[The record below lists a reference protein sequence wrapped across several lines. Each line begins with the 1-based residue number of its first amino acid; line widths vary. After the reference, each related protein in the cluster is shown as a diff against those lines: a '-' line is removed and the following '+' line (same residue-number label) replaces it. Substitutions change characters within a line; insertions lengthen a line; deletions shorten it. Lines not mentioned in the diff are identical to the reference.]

1 MSDLDKNYK
10 YFKDNYD
17 ELKKQYVNKYV
28 VIVDEKVI
36 QSCNDLNEA
45 VEYVKH
51 LEPGKYIV
59 QKVAE
64 NPEDLIQTFHSRVRF

>member
-1 MSDLDKNYK
+1 MTNLDKNYN

-45 VEYVKH
+45 VEYVKG
-51 LEPGKYIV
+51 LEAGTYIV